1 MAVKA
6 TAPFMI
12 SALDN
17 ELLGATSK
25 TDGLGVQ
32 DIWAARGRDLVPH
45 LTASTHSIQGFQ
57 ILVEIYRLW
66 EIFLQTKSHQVYAD
80 RFGKFFILIEQA
92 FARIVASY
100 GEEWTLPG
108 ARSVRARA
116 SLEPHISLD
125 SSWLLLNNQ
134 QSNGLYGLYRGAS
147 GRAGLLQENLRQLS
161 DQTMAASENNR
172 GINKS
177 QEQLFSLVKQ
187 ALDADKKDV
196 SISKKQFRKLAAE
209 LVATYRN
216 PPLVDHFETML
227 MKNHFLTNRLVEGF
241 QNLGDIDYQQF
252 LTKLR
257 PLLTKLANE
266 LESENLIEHVEAIN
280 NVIACENLLAVVV
293 FLFDWL
299 CSQKEQKI
307 TEAASELPDNLHI
320 EIEPKFVAFKNSGV
334 YTRAAKTNHSCFC
347 DKLDTSSNLTLL
359 KSILEIHQN
368 ISERR
373 KRALWVQ
380 LDENDVLVSDILV
393 DKPDL
398 ANLKVG
404 QLWYH
409 DYYLWP
415 LHNIANQIAELKK

>member
-1 MAVKA
+1 MITKEPV
-6 TAPFMI
+6 PFMI

-17 ELLGATSK
+17 ELLGASSK

-66 EIFLQTKSHQVYAD
+66 ELFLQTKSHQVYAD

-92 FARIVASY
+92 FARIVATSD
-100 GEEWTLPG
+100 EEWTLPG

-116 SLEPHISLD
+116 SLDPQISLD

-161 DQTMAASENNR
+161 DQTMSASQDNR

-177 QEQLFSLVKQ
+177 QEDLFSLVKQ
-187 ALDADKKDV
+187 ALDKKEV
-196 SISKKQFRKLAAE
+196 QIHKSSYRKLAAE
-209 LVATYRN
+209 LVKTYQH
-216 PPLVDHFETML
+216 PPLVDHFSTML
-227 MKNHFLTNRLVEGF
+227 IKNHYLTNRMVEGF
-241 QNLGDIDYQQF
+241 QNLGDLDYQQF

-257 PLLTKLANE
+257 PLLMKLANDFKA
-266 LESENLIEHVEAIN
+266 ENLPEYVETIN

-299 CSQKEQKI
+299 CSQKGQKI
-307 TEAASELPDNLHI
+307 KDAASKLPENLHNDLD
-320 EIEPKFVAFKNSGV
+320 PVYAAFKNSGV